1 MPSVFSKVQESLK
14 LAFSKRMLLVY
25 GIGFISG
32 LPLMLTITVLQAWLT
47 SAQVSLTSI
56 GLITLVGLPYTYKF
70 LWAPV
75 LDHYHPSIFRCTHRR
90 KSWMLL
96 CQLFLAMIILA
107 MSFLSPAHHVLLIA
121 VLAVNVA
128 IFSATQ
134 DIVIDAYRTE
144 YLHSDERGVGS
155 AAFIFSYRLA
165 TLIAGGLGLI
175 FADKFGWHG
184 YFVSMSV
191 LMMIGVG
198 VVYCLPATLEKTDD
212 SKGFL
217 AIFVRPFK
225 AFLKQK
231 YALWIL
237 LFIIFYKFGDAF
249 TQSLGTAFFLRELHL
264 SLSQVGVLYKTVGFF
279 STVLGAYL
287 GGFLLP
293 TLGLY
298 RALFIF
304 GVLQAFAN
312 LAFVALALYGALP
325 WLIMVAVTLDL
336 GASGMATVAL
346 VSYLMALCDIRYT
359 AAQFALF
366 TALMTIGR
374 IGAGPLASEVV
385 SHWGWA
391 VMFTIGFLLSL
402 PILGLL
408 PKLKSTVPHY

>member
-1 MPSVFSKVQESLK
+1 MRLKEGVK
-14 LAFSKRMLLVY
+14 LAINKRMLMVY
-25 GIGFISG
+25 WIGFISG

-75 LDHYHPSIFRCTHRR
+75 LDKVHPTLFRCTHRR
-90 KSWMLL
+90 KSWMML
-96 CQLFLAMIILA
+96 CQLFLAAIILW
-107 MSFLSPAHHVLLIA
+107 MSFLSPTNHLVLIA
-121 VLAVNVA
+121 ILAISIA

-144 YLHSDERGVGS
+144 YLRPSERGMGS
-155 AAFIFSYRLA
+155 AAFIFAYRLA
-165 TLIAGGLGLI
+165 TLVSGGLGLI
-175 FADKFGWHG
+175 FADRFGWQS
-184 YFVSMSV
+184 YFISMSI
-191 LMMIGVG
+191 LMIIGCVI
-198 VVYCLPATLEKTDD
+198 VCCLPSTTERNDD

-217 AIFVRPFK
+217 DIFIRPFK
-225 AFLKQK
+225 VFLKQK

-249 TQSLGTAFFLRELHL
+249 TQSLGTTFFLRELHL

-279 STVLGAYL
+279 GTIIGAYL

-312 LAFVALALYGALP
+312 LAFVALAIYGAVPGLV
-325 WLIMVAVTLDL
+325 IFSVALDL

-346 VSYLMALCDIRYT
+346 VAYLMALCDVRYT

-366 TALMTIGR
+366 TALMTVGR
-374 IGAGPLASEVV
+374 IGAGPLASIVV
-385 SHWGWA
+385 LHWGWA
-391 VMFTIGFLLSL
+391 MMFAFGFIISL
-402 PILGLL
+402 PILTLL
-408 PKLKSTVPHY
+408 PKLKSTIPHS

>member
-1 MPSVFSKVQESLK
+1 MSIKESLK
-14 LAFSKRMLLVY
+14 LALNKRMLMVY

-47 SAQVSLTSI
+47 SAQVSLTDI

-75 LDHYHPSIFRCTHRR
+75 LDKYNFSLFRCTHRR
-90 KSWMLL
+90 KSWMML
-96 CQLFLAMIILA
+96 CQFFLAIIILC
-107 MSFLSPAHHVLLIA
+107 MSFLSPTNHLLLIA
-121 VLAVNVA
+121 ILAISIA

-144 YLHSDERGVGS
+144 YLRPDERGVGS

-165 TLIAGGLGLI
+165 TLVAGGLGLI
-175 FADKFGWHG
+175 FADKFGWQS
-184 YFVSMSV
+184 YFIGMSG
-191 LMMIGVG
+191 LMIVG
-198 VVYCLPATLEKTDD
+198 MALVYCLPSTIEKVDD
-212 SKGFL
+212 AKGFL
-217 AIFVRPFK
+217 DIFIRPFK
-225 AFLKQK
+225 AFLQKK

-237 LFIIFYKFGDAF
+237 AFIIFYKFGDAF
-249 TQSLGTAFFLRELHL
+249 TQSLGTTFFLRELHL

-279 STVLGAYL
+279 STIVGAYV

-312 LAFVALALYGALP
+312 LAFVALAVYGAMPGLV
-325 WLIMVAVTLDL
+325 IFSVALDL

-346 VSYLMALCDIRYT
+346 VAYLMALCDIRYT

-366 TALMTIGR
+366 TALMTVGR
-374 IGAGPLASEVV
+374 IGAGPLASIVV
-385 SHWGWA
+385 LHWGWA
-391 VMFTIGFLLSL
+391 MMFTMGFVVSL

-408 PKLKSTVPHY
+408 PKLKSTVPHC

>member
-1 MPSVFSKVQESLK
+1 MQISLKESLQ
-14 LAFSKRMLLVY
+14 LALNKRMLMVY
-25 GIGFISG
+25 WIGFISG

-75 LDHYHPSIFRCTHRR
+75 LDKVHPTLFRCKHRR
-90 KSWMLL
+90 KSWMML
-96 CQLFLAMIILA
+96 CQLLLAIIVLSMSCLSPTNHLFLIAILA
-107 MSFLSPAHHVLLIA
+107 ISI
-121 VLAVNVA
+121 A

-144 YLHSDERGVGS
+144 YLRPNERGVGS

-165 TLIAGGLGLI
+165 TLVAGGLGLI
-175 FADKFGWHG
+175 FADKFGWPS
-184 YFVSMSV
+184 YFVV
-191 LMMIGVG
+191 IAILMIVG
-198 VVYCLPATLEKTDD
+198 VVIVYYLPSTIEKIDD

-217 AIFVRPFK
+217 DIFVRPFK
-225 AFLKQK
+225 AFFKKKL
-231 YALWIL
+231 ACWIL

-249 TQSLGTAFFLRELHL
+249 TQSLGTTFFLRELHL

-279 STVLGAYL
+279 STILGAYI

-293 TLGLY
+293 SLGLY

-312 LAFVALALYGALP
+312 LAFVALAIYGAVP
-325 WLIMVAVTLDL
+325 WLVVFSVTLDL

-346 VSYLMALCDIRYT
+346 VAYLMALCDIRHT

-366 TALMTIGR
+366 TALMTVGR
-374 IGAGPLASEVV
+374 IGAGPLASIVV
-385 SHWGWA
+385 LHWGWA
-391 VMFTIGFLLSL
+391 VMFTMGFLVSL

-408 PKLKSTVPHY
+408 PKLKATVPHC

>member
-1 MPSVFSKVQESLK
+1 MPIVFFKARESLK
-14 LAFSKRMLLVY
+14 LALNKRMLLVY
-25 GIGFISG
+25 WIGFISG
-32 LPLMLTITVLQAWLT
+32 LPLMLTITALQAWLT

-70 LWAPV
+70 LWAPM
-75 LDHYHPSIFRCTHRR
+75 LDQYNPSLFRCTHRR
-90 KSWMLL
+90 KSWMML
-96 CQLFLAMIILA
+96 CQFLLAIVILC
-107 MSFLSPAHHVLLIA
+107 MSFLSPTNHLLLIA
-121 VLAVNVA
+121 ILAISIA

-144 YLHSDERGVGS
+144 YLRPDERGVGS

-165 TLIAGGLGLI
+165 TLVSGGLGLI
-175 FADKFGWHG
+175 FADKFGWQS
-184 YFVSMSV
+184 YFIGMSI
-191 LMMIGVG
+191 LMMVGVG
-198 VVYCLPATLEKTDD
+198 IVYYLPSTIEKIDEA
-212 SKGFL
+212 KGFL
-217 AIFVRPFK
+217 DIFIRPFK
-225 AFLKQK
+225 TFLKQK

-264 SLSQVGVLYKTVGFF
+264 SLSQVGVLYKTVGFL
-279 STVLGAYL
+279 STILGAYI

-312 LAFVALALYGALP
+312 LAFVALAVYGAVP
-325 WLIMVAVTLDL
+325 WLVVFSVTLDL

-346 VSYLMALCDIRYT
+346 VAYLMALCDIRYT

-374 IGAGPLASEVV
+374 IGAGPLASGVV
-385 SHWGWA
+385 VYWGWA
-391 VMFTIGFLLSL
+391 AMFTVGFLISL
-402 PILGLL
+402 PILVLL
-408 PKLKSTVPHY
+408 PKLKSTVPRL

>member
-1 MPSVFSKVQESLK
+1 MQNFIRENLK
-14 LAFSKRMLLVY
+14 LAFNKRMLLVY
-25 GIGFISG
+25 WIGFISG

-75 LDHYHPSIFRCTHRR
+75 LDKVYPTFFRCTHRR
-90 KSWMLL
+90 KSWMIL
-96 CQLFLAMIILA
+96 CQFFLAVIVLS
-107 MSFLSPAHHVLLIA
+107 MSFLSPNNHLLLIA
-121 VLAVNVA
+121 ILAIAIA

-144 YLHSDERGVGS
+144 YLQPDERGVGS

-165 TLIAGGLGLI
+165 TLVSGGLGLI
-175 FADKFGWHG
+175 FADKFGWHS
-184 YFVSMSV
+184 YFIIVLI

-198 VVYCLPATLEKTDD
+198 IVYCLPSTPEKIDN

-217 AIFVRPFK
+217 DIFVHPFK
-225 AFLKQK
+225 TFLQQKFAF
-231 YALWIL
+231 WIL
-237 LFIIFYKFGDAF
+237 LFIICYKFGDAF

-279 STVLGAYL
+279 STILGAYL

-293 TLGLY
+293 RLGLY
-298 RALFIF
+298 RALLIF
-304 GVLQAFAN
+304 GVFQAFAN
-312 LAFVALALYGALP
+312 LAFVALAILGAVP
-325 WLIMVAVTLDL
+325 WLVIFSVTLDL

-346 VSYLMALCDIRYT
+346 VAYLMALCDIRYT

-374 IGAGPLASEVV
+374 IGAGPLASVV
-385 SHWGWA
+385 VEHWGWA
-391 VMFTIGFLLSL
+391 IMFAMGFLISL
-402 PILGLL
+402 PILALL
-408 PKLKSTVPHY
+408 PKLKATVPHC

>member
-1 MPSVFSKVQESLK
+1 MASVFLKTKESLK
-14 LAFSKRMLLVY
+14 LALNKRMLMVY
-25 GIGFISG
+25 WIGFISG

-47 SAQVSLTSI
+47 SAQTSLTDI

-70 LWAPV
+70 LWAPI
-75 LDHYHPSIFRCTHRR
+75 LDKVHPSLFRCTHRR
-90 KSWMLL
+90 KSWMML
-96 CQLFLAMIILA
+96 CQFFLALIILSL
-107 MSFLSPAHHVLLIA
+107 SFLSPTHHLCLIA
-121 VLAVNVA
+121 ILAISIA

-144 YLHSDERGVGS
+144 YLRPEERGVGS

-165 TLIAGGLGLI
+165 TLVSGGLGLI
-175 FADKFGWHG
+175 FADKFGWHT
-184 YFVSMSV
+184 YFIGMSI
-191 LMMIGVG
+191 LMMMGVII
-198 VVYCLPATLEKTDD
+198 VYYLPSTIEKIDD
-212 SKGFL
+212 AKGFL
-217 AIFVRPFK
+217 DIFIRPFR
-225 AFLKQK
+225 AFLQKK

-237 LFIIFYKFGDAF
+237 IFIIFYKFGDAF
-249 TQSLGTAFFLRELHL
+249 TQSLGTTFFLRELHL

-279 STVLGAYL
+279 STIVGAYI

-312 LAFVALALYGALP
+312 LAFVALAVYGAVPGLV
-325 WLIMVAVTLDL
+325 IFSVALDL

-346 VSYLMALCDIRYT
+346 VAYLMALCDIRYT

-366 TALMTIGR
+366 TALMTVGR
-374 IGAGPLASEVV
+374 IGAGPLAGIVV
-385 SHWGWA
+385 THWGWA
-391 VMFTIGFLLSL
+391 IMFTMGFMVSL

-408 PKLKSTVPHY
+408 PKLKSTVPQC